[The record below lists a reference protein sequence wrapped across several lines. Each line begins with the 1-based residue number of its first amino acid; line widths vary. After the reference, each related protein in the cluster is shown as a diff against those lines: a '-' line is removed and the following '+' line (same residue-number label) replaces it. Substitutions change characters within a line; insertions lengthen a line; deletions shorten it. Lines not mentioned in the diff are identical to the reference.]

1 MFFLSTAKRCSYM
14 TSIQRFPSQSH
25 PLIGSSV
32 QNHSMVIWNRPRQ
45 INLDQGRPWQTMA
58 GQGRPRQT
66 IHHAGGCRG
75 CKWMQWGC
83 RGMQP
88 SQQQPLWQTKA
99 DHGRPSH
106 CDMCGATSISDAF
119 LKYVIQV
126 CRNQSHG
133 RKLQMFLIGAF
144 RFGVGMKKKNCSRC
158 WRSSEKRGGLWGNS
172 L

>member
-1 MFFLSTAKRCSYM
+1 
-14 TSIQRFPSQSH
+14 
-25 PLIGSSV
+25 
-32 QNHSMVIWNRPRQ
+32 
-45 INLDQGRPWQTMA
+45 
-58 GQGRPRQT
+58 
-66 IHHAGGCRG
+66 
-75 CKWMQWGC
+75 MQWGC

-144 RFGVGMKKKNCSRC
+144 RFGVGMKKKTVPDV
-158 WRSSEKRGGLWGNS
+158 EGHLKREEVYEGIVCKKPTDWWKRWEAAGGGVKRFPSYGLLTCGRIAFWDN
-172 L
+172 LHLY